1 MSGTRDD
8 DETGPADRTPA
19 LPSELAATGPD
30 YEVGYGRPPKASRF
44 KKGQSGNLRGRP
56 KSRLSAS
63 EALSRELDEK
73 ICVREGGKTLWV
85 SKRDAAMKRLVADA
99 MAGRKYAMDA
109 VLAHE
114 RAIAE
119 RSGEALQNSNEDA
132 AILERFVARMG
143 AAPTRDGVHEE

>member
-8 DETGPADRTPA
+8 DETGPAERTPV

-30 YEVGYGRPPKASRF
+30 YEVGYGRPPKSNQF
-44 KKGQSGNLRGRP
+44 TKGQSGNPRGRP

-73 ICVREGGKTLWV
+73 ICVREGGKTLRV
-85 SKRDAAMKRLVADA
+85 SKRYAAIKRLVADA

-119 RSGEALQNSNEDA
+119 RSGASLQHSNEDA
-132 AILERFVARMG
+132 AILERFIARMG
-143 AAPTRDGVHEE
+143 PATTRDDVDGD